1 MNMSPVANAN
11 RVFYFQYFLVMVQY
25 IKQGVLGFSYSKL
38 FNLQYLKNIFREIG
52 LALKGSEQDYTNVSL
67 KKSIF
72 LLAVPMVLEMMM
84 ESIFAIVDIFFVSK
98 LGSDA
103 VATVGLTESM
113 MTIVYAIG
121 FGLSAGTTAIVARR
135 IGEKNSKGA
144 AVAASQAIIAGV
156 VMSMILA
163 FPGIYYAKDLLRF
176 MGASPSLIEANYQFT
191 QIMISGNVVILLL
204 FIINAAFRSAGDAAI
219 AMRVLWYANII
230 NIVLDP
236 CLIFGL
242 GPFPELGVKG
252 AAIATTTGRGLA
264 VIYQLYLL
272 FSGKRAIKLKLA
284 HLFVQWKVLAQI
296 IRLSLGGILQNIIA
310 TSSWVFMVRT
320 ISIFGSDVI
329 AGYTIAIR
337 ILIFSLLPSWGLSN
351 AASTLVGQNLGAKK
365 PDRAEKAIYIT
376 SMVNMLVMGVIGL
389 FLVFVPQFFVRIFTS
404 DVDVMHYAA
413 EALRMVSYGC
423 IFYGLGMVMVQS
435 INGAG
440 DTYTPT
446 WINVFC
452 FWMLEIPLAYYLAV
466 HGGFA
471 EKGVYIAIVIA
482 ESMLAM
488 IGFTIIKKGNWKLKQ
503 V

>member
-1 MNMSPVANAN
+1 MI
-11 RVFYFQYFLVMVQY
+11 QY
-25 IKQGVLGFSYSKL
+25 IKQGIIGFSYTKL
-38 FNLQYLKNIFREIG
+38 FNIEYLKNIFREIG
-52 LALKGSEQDYTNVSL
+52 LALKGSEQDYTNVSM

-84 ESIFAIVDIFFVSK
+84 ESIFAVVDIFFVSK

-121 FGLSAGTTAIVARR
+121 FGLSSGTTAIVARR
-135 IGEKNSKGA
+135 IGEKNSKDA
-144 AVAASQAIIAGV
+144 AIAASQAIIAGLV
-156 VMSMILA
+156 VSMFLA
-163 FPGIYYAKDLLRF
+163 FPGIYYAKDLLRL
-176 MGASPSLIEANYQFT
+176 MGASQSLIDKNYLFT

-230 NIVLDP
+230 NLILDP

-242 GPFPELGVKG
+242 GPFPELGIKG

-264 VIYQLYLL
+264 VFYQLYLL
-272 FSGKRAIKLKLA
+272 FSRKRVIKLTLA
-284 HLFVQWKVLAQI
+284 HMFVRLEVLEQI

-320 ISIFGSDVI
+320 ISVFGSNVI

-376 SMVNMLVMGVIGL
+376 SIVNMIVMGTIGL
-389 FLVFVPQFFVRIFTS
+389 FLVFIPQVFIRIFTS
-404 DVDVMHYAA
+404 DTEIIRYGL

-435 INGAG
+435 LNGAG
-440 DTYTPT
+440 DTYMPT

-452 FWMLEIPLAYYLAV
+452 FWMLEIPLAYYLAI
-466 HGGFA
+466 HGGFS

-482 ESMLAM
+482 ESMLAI
-488 IGFTIIKKGNWKLKQ
+488 IGFAIIRKGNWKLKK